1 MSAVPH
7 GMPRTS
13 PSATTARM
21 LAAERVIGRL
31 LIAVT
36 YVSVALLV
44 IGVVV
49 MVTNGISPM
58 SGGPAL
64 DLESIGRA
72 VAGLQPAGFLWLGL
86 IAVVA
91 APIARVIAA
100 AIAYARDAD
109 WLMVGV
115 SVGILV
121 VIAVGVVSALTATV

>member
-1 MSAVPH
+1 M
-7 GMPRTS
+7 
-13 PSATTARM
+13 
-21 LAAERVIGRL
+21 
-31 LIAVT
+31 
-36 YVSVALLV
+36 VA
-44 IGVVV
+44 
-49 MVTNGISPM
+49 NGISPM

-64 DLESIGRA
+64 VLESIGRA

-86 IAVVA
+86 IAVIA